1 MDIKDPDI
9 CRELKE
15 LSYDFRCYGRD
26 VRELH
31 KIFGREVPVRFV
43 SQKYIRMSACLRE
56 II

>member
-26 VRELH
+26 VREPQ